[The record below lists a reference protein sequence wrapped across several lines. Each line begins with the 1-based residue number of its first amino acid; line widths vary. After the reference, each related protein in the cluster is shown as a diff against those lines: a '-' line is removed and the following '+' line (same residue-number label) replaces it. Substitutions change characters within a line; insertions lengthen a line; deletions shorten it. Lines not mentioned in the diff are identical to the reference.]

1 MSRISIIGANGI
13 FGSAMA
19 QEAVNRGHEVAGT
32 SRSGSSESPIEGVE
46 YRTLEL
52 TDTDAVKELADESDV
67 TIISVA
73 GGRETGDYSPVI
85 KAHKDLI
92 DAAPTSRI
100 FVVGGAGGLQTED
113 GTLLIDTGAIPEE
126 YGAEPRAFIEVLR
139 AYQGSPETLDWTM
152 LAPSPDIAPGEKAN
166 SYVLQDDV
174 IAGPFVTTGTFAVAA
189 LDEIENPAHRRA
201 RFTVADGE

>member
-1 MSRISIIGANGI
+1 MSRISIIGVNGM

-19 QEAVNRGHEVAGT
+19 KEAVSRGHEVVGT
-32 SRSGSSESPIEGVE
+32 SRSGSSEAPIDGVE

-52 TDTDAVKELADESDV
+52 TDTEAVKALTDDSDV

-92 DAAPTSRI
+92 EAAPASRL
-100 FVVGGAGGLQTED
+100 FVVGGAGGLETED

-139 AYQGSPETLDWTM
+139 AYQASPDNIDWVL

-166 SYVLQDDV
+166 SYVLQDDL